1 MDVCVIGAGYVGL
14 TTSTVLANYG
24 HRVSCVEKQ
33 KEKVEM
39 LKKGELPIYEP
50 GLEKMLV
57 SSIEAGN
64 LDFTDDLAKAVRK
77 SLIIFIAVG
86 TPQNSDGTAN
96 LRFFDEVIN
105 ELSPLIDTYKI
116 IITKST
122 VPLGTNEDLHLKL
135 IEKGVPQT
143 NFDVVSNPEFL
154 REGTAISD
162 MLHPDKVVIGVRN
175 HTAIQ
180 TLQKLYHFIDAP
192 YIITNLTG
200 AEMIKYASNA
210 FLAVKISFINELAKI
225 SDAYNVDITDV
236 ALGIGMDPRIGHHFL
251 QAGLGYGGSCFPKD
265 LAALEHQSMKKNVTP
280 HLLQAAQMINN
291 SLIDDYLAKIEKEIP
306 AYRNMKITVWG
317 ASFKPNT
324 DDTRHSQALKLIE
337 RLTEEGCNIHV
348 FDPVVFPKVKN
359 TTAYKD
365 MYESIQQAD
374 LLIVA
379 TEWRQFIEADWA
391 IVKEKMKG
399 NILVDCRNCIQPY
412 TLKRNGLKYI
422 GVARP

>member
-24 HRVSCVEKQ
+24 HQVFCVEKQ

-39 LKKGELPIYEP
+39 LKTGEVPIYEP
-50 GLEKMLV
+50 GLDTMLV

-64 LDFTDDLAKAVRK
+64 LAFTDDLAKAVKK
-77 SLIIFIAVG
+77 SSIIFIAVG
-86 TPQNSDGTAN
+86 TPQNSDGSAN
-96 LRFFDEVIN
+96 LRFFEEVIN

-122 VPLGTNEDLHLKL
+122 VPLGTNEALHGKL
-135 IEKGVPQT
+135 LEKGVSPE

-162 MLHPDKVVIGVRN
+162 MLHPDKIVIGVKS
-175 HTAIQ
+175 HTPIQ
-180 TLQKLYHFIDAP
+180 ILQKLYHFIHAP
-192 YIITNLTG
+192 YMITSLTG

-225 SDAYNVDITDV
+225 SEAYNVDITDV

-265 LAALEHQSMKKNVTP
+265 LAALEHQSLKMNVTP
-280 HLLQAAQMINN
+280 HILQAAQLINN
-291 SLIDDYLAKIEKEIP
+291 SLIDSYLDKIEKEIP
-306 AYRNMKITVWG
+306 RYREMKITVWG

-324 DDTRHSQALKLIE
+324 DDTRHSQAVKLIE
-337 RLTEEGCNIHV
+337 RLTKEGCEVHIY
-348 FDPVVFPKVKN
+348 DPVVFLKVEN
-359 TTAYKD
+359 TTSYKD
-365 MYESIQQAD
+365 MYESIEQSD
-374 LLIVA
+374 LLIIA
-379 TEWRQFIEADWA
+379 TEWHQFIEADWT
-391 IVKEKMKG
+391 IVKEKMYG
-399 NILVDCRNCIQPY
+399 DQVVDCRNCIQPY
-412 TLKRNGLKYI
+412 TLKRHGLKYI

>member
-24 HRVSCVEKQ
+24 HRVTCVEKQ

-39 LKKGELPIYEP
+39 LKKGEVPIYEP
-50 GLEKMLV
+50 DLDKMMI
-57 SSIEAGN
+57 SSMEAGK
-64 LDFTDDLAKAVRK
+64 LTFTGDLAKAV
-77 SLIIFIAVG
+77 SDSSIIFIAVG
-86 TPQNSDGTAN
+86 TPQDANGAAN
-96 LRFFDEVIN
+96 LDFFNEVIN
-105 ELSPLIDTYKI
+105 ELTPHIDSYKV

-135 IEKGVPQT
+135 IEKGVPPA

-154 REGTAISD
+154 REGSAISD
-162 MLHPDKVVIGVRN
+162 MLHPDKVVIGVKN
-175 HTAIQ
+175 HTPIQ
-180 TLQKLYHFIDAP
+180 ILQKLYHFINAP
-192 YIITNLTG
+192 YIITSLTG

-225 SDAYNVDITDV
+225 SDAYDVDITDV

-265 LAALEHQSMKKNVTP
+265 LAALEHQSLKKNVTP
-280 HLLQAAQMINN
+280 LILQAAQAVNN
-291 SLIDDYLAKIEKEIP
+291 SLIDLYMDKIEKEIP
-306 AYRNMKITVWG
+306 TYREKKITVWG

-337 RLTEEGCNIHV
+337 RLTEEGCKVHV
-348 FDPVVFPKVKN
+348 YDPVVFPKGRN

-365 MYESIQQAD
+365 IYESIKYSD

-379 TEWRQFIEADWA
+379 TEWRQFIEADWS
-391 IVKEKMKG
+391 IVKEKMNG
-399 NILVDCRNCIQPY
+399 DVVIDCRNCIHPY
-412 TLKRNGLKYI
+412 TLKKHGLNYI